1 MPSEPRELHVRLH
14 GFIHGRQARQWR
26 KILARLE
33 SLFDGHRVYTRT
45 RTRAQTRAA
54 DVMPRSATFRLSRG
68 TEPAR
73 FSRGT
78 ELSNGK
84 DEKGKGREGGKKG
97 RRGRRKEE
105 EEEEV
110 EERRRYKEKEIR
122 YYTREERKGFCLWY
136 LKRGTVHDD
145 SEVDGACWERDVD
158 SRWWTGVKL
167 SSYRMEFWRIGKLF
181 PKWENIKF
189 EDVR

>member
-105 EEEEV
+105 ERGGGGGGGGGRAKEV
-110 EERRRYKEKEIR
+110 QGKGDKILYSGGEKRVLFVIFETWNCAWR
-122 YYTREERKGFCLWY
+122 FG
-136 LKRGTVHDD
+136 
-145 SEVDGACWERDVD
+145 
-158 SRWWTGVKL
+158 SRWRLLRTWCWQQVVDRCKIKL
-167 SSYRMEFWRIGKLF
+167 VSYGILKN
-181 PKWENIKF
+181 WEIVSQ
-189 EDVR
+189 VREY